1 MKKIVSLLIVLTLLL
16 SLFSC
21 GDRRVSHCELSITLP
36 SSFTDY
42 DTGGIYDVAVS
53 DGSIIVGI
61 LRLSFEACIRDSIP
75 ITMDAEKFAKYY
87 KGQGGTGLGEVSEII
102 TSEDVVYFTYI
113 LDGNDGG
120 KYFYM
125 PTFYVSPY
133 AYFVVT
139 FITDYNFRE
148 AAKGDIL
155 NYSSTVY
162 ININN
167 IA

>member
-1 MKKIVSLLIVLTLLL
+1 MKKIVSLLVVLTLLF

-21 GDRRVSHCELSITLP
+21 GDRRFSHCELSITLP
-36 SSFTDY
+36 SAFSDY
-42 DTGGIYDVAVS
+42 DTGGIYDVAMS
-53 DGSIIVGI
+53 DGSIIIGI
-61 LRLSFEACIRDSIP
+61 LRLSFEACIRDSVP
-75 ITMDAEKFAKYY
+75 ITMDAEKFARYY
-87 KGQGGTGLGEVSEII
+87 KGQGGAGLGDASDIV
-102 TSEDVVYFTYI
+102 TSEDVVYFTYT
-113 LDGNDGG
+113 LDGMDGG

-155 NYSSTVY
+155 NYSSTVF
-162 ININN
+162 IDINN

>member
-1 MKKIVSLLIVLTLLL
+1 MKKILSLLIILTLLF

-21 GDRRVSHCELSITLP
+21 GDRRITHCELTITLP
-36 SSFTDY
+36 TTFTDY
-42 DTGGIYDVAVS
+42 DTGGIYDIAVS

-61 LRLSFEACIRDSIP
+61 LRLSFDACIRDSIP
-75 ITMDAEKFAKYY
+75 ITFDAEKLAKFY
-87 KGQGGTGLGEVSEII
+87 KQEGGVGIEEVSEVV
-102 TSEDVVYFTYI
+102 TTEDISYFTYT
-113 LDGNDGG
+113 LPGNDGG

-133 AYFVVT
+133 AYFVIT

-155 NYSSTVY
+155 NYCAGVI
-162 ININN
+162 INTNN
-167 IA
+167 MG